1 MVNLFAVRAAVDFL
15 ARLRRQ
21 CRRPQS
27 QSGSPKWT
35 FTSPST
41 LLATTS
47 LMFAL
52 PPQLPKGADG
62 QVCGI
67 GCPECPGTLEVR
79 VEGDHG
85 YLHFFCRIGHSYSA
99 DDLLVGKEKA
109 IEDRLWS
116 AVLAFE
122 EMAAIL
128 GDLDRHAAGH
138 GWSDMR
144 GAYQERQARL
154 REQAQTLR
162 QFAEINH
169 PIRLKDPAT
178 VSDADGN

>member
-1 MVNLFAVRAAVDFL
+1 
-15 ARLRRQ
+15 
-21 CRRPQS
+21 
-27 QSGSPKWT
+27 
-35 FTSPST
+35 
-41 LLATTS
+41 
-47 LMFAL
+47 MFAL
-52 PPQLPKGADG
+52 PPELPKGSDG

-85 YLHFFCRIGHSYSA
+85 YLDFSCRIGHRYSA
-99 DDLLVGKEKA
+99 DDLLAGKEKA

-128 GDLDRHAAGH
+128 ADLDRHAARH
-138 GWSDMR
+138 GWAEMR

-154 REQAQTLR
+154 RDQAQTLR

-169 PIRLKDPAT
+169 PIRLQDPAT
-178 VSDADGN
+178 ASDATASDHGTES